1 MFDRYYQDELAY
13 LRELGKEF
21 AKAHPA
27 LAPML
32 AGPGSDPD
40 VERLLEGVAFL
51 TSKLRLKLDDEL
63 PEIVH
68 SLLEILWPHFLRPIP
83 STTIVEFNPKISL

>member
-1 MFDRYYQDELAY
+1 MFNKYYQQELNA
-13 LRELGKEF
+13 LRELGSEF
-21 AKAHPA
+21 SRTHPA

-32 AGPGSDPD
+32 SGPASDPD

-51 TSKLRLKLDDEL
+51 TGLLRQKLDDEF

-68 SLLEILWPHFLRPIP
+68 SLRT
-83 STTIVEFNPKISL
+83 SSGRTT